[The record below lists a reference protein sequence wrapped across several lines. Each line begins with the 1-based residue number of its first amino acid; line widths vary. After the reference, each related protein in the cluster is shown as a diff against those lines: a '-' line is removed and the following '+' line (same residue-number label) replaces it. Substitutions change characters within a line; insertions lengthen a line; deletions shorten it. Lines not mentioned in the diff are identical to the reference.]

1 MGRLGDG
8 RQERGP
14 FAKCSPPLR
23 SRDNTKRL
31 WRHVLDGTIDTIG
44 SDHAP
49 FTLAEKEAGRDNI
62 WAAPNGLTGIQTML
76 PLILSEGVYRR
87 GLTP

>member
-1 MGRLGDG
+1 MVSVYV
-8 RQERGP
+8 GP
-14 FAKCSPPLR
+14 
-23 SRDNTKRL
+23 
-31 WRHVLDGTIDTIG
+31 LDSAIDTIG

-76 PLILSEGVYRR
+76 C
-87 GLTP
+87 